1 MVMPPKA
8 AHVKRAAPI
17 MTLYALGLGLL
28 LLFSGQALG
37 DECLQVVKL
46 SPQIRTVALGEA
58 DQKGRFADFALP
70 LVSLDAFLR
79 AHRVLEE
86 GDNLPELA
94 YVLAGNQQ
102 RLMSA
107 AGDTLYARG
116 RVPHGVALGIYRPGE
131 SYLNADGRLLGRELL
146 KVGEAQHLRSDGDI
160 AQLNVLKADQGVR
173 SNDLILPLEYDGA
186 RPALQPHPPL
196 DDIRGRIV
204 AVPGGMR
211 FVGRLQMVALDVG
224 TQDGLE
230 PGHILQ
236 VNQQGALVDDPHT
249 QVSTQLPATPAGRV
263 MIIKPY
269 LRVSYALVMQA
280 SNVLEVGD
288 WVVTPN

>member
-1 MVMPPKA
+1 M
-8 AHVKRAAPI
+8 KRAAPK
-17 MTLYALGLGLL
+17 MALYALGLGLL
-28 LLFSGQALG
+28 LLFSGQTPG
-37 DECLQVVKL
+37 NEHQQVVKL
-46 SPQIRTVALGEA
+46 SPQISTIALDEA
-58 DQKGRFADFALP
+58 GQEERFADFALP
-70 LVSLDAFLR
+70 LASLDAFLR

-116 RVPHGVALGIYRPGE
+116 QVPHNVALGIYRPGE
-131 SYLNADGRLLGRELL
+131 PYRADDGRLLGRELL
-146 KVGEAQHLRSDGDI
+146 KVGEAQHLQSDGDI
-160 AQLNVLKADQGVR
+160 AQLHVLKASQEVR

-186 RPALQPHPPL
+186 RPAFQPHPPL

-204 AVPGGMR
+204 AVPGGLR

-236 VNQQGALVDDPHT
+236 VNQQGALIDDPRT
-249 QVSTQLPATPAGRV
+249 QASVQLPATPAGQV

-269 LRVSYALVMQA
+269 QRISYALVMQA
-280 SNVLEVGD
+280 SNVLKVGD
-288 WVVTPN
+288 WVVDPN